1 MSSPAFV
8 PASAPSAQLSLE
20 LLAPSATAET
30 PLVPARMINEFVYC
44 PRLAFLEWVDGE
56 WADSGDTEEGRR
68 AHVRVDAGGG
78 KLPAPDAVDDRP
90 DFAARSVTL
99 ASERFGIIA
108 KMDLIEGEDG
118 TVTPVD
124 TKKGKRPHV
133 AEGAYEPERVQVCA
147 QALILEDA
155 GYKVSEGAIWYGG
168 SRERVRIALDDE
180 LRTRTRAAI
189 SDLRLAAASGRMP
202 PPLVDSPKCTRC
214 SLAGICLPDEVTFF
228 RRGLAPRPLNPSADT
243 ALPLYVQEPGAR
255 VTKSGEVLVVETE
268 AGKTEVPLGDISELV
283 LHGPVSLT
291 TPALGALLR
300 EEVPVTYASSGGWV
314 LGHTVSTGHR
324 NVAVRIA
331 QYRAAFDERR
341 CLAFAR
347 SLVVAKIKN
356 SRVFLR
362 RNFKAGDEAD
372 RDSALEALA
381 RLADRAAH
389 APSEPELLG
398 IEGEAAARYFRLF
411 STMFGETARDFPA
424 FAFDKRTRR
433 PPADP
438 VNAMLSFGYALLTR
452 TWLTTLS
459 AVGFDPYLGF
469 YHKPRFG
476 RPALALDM
484 MEPFRSILS
493 DSTVIQAVNNGEVKA
508 DGFIAAGPSINLKP
522 HAKRAFIAAYERRHD
537 QEVTHP
543 VFGYRVSMRRLLEV
557 QARLLVRYLEGEID
571 EYPHYLVR

>member
-1 MSSPAFV
+1 MSSPVIEFV
-8 PASAPSAQLSLE
+8 PSPSAQLTLE
-20 LLAPSATAET
+20 LPAPPATAET

-56 WADSGDTEEGRR
+56 WADSADTEEGRR

-78 KLPAPDAVDDRP
+78 KLPAPEAVDERP
-90 DFAARSVTL
+90 DFIARSVTL
-99 ASERFGIIA
+99 ASERLGIIA

-118 TVTPVD
+118 AVTPVD

-133 AEGAYEPERVQVCA
+133 AEGAYEPERVQVCV
-147 QALILEDA
+147 QALVLEDA
-155 GYKVSEGAIWYGG
+155 GYKVREGAIWFGG
-168 SRERVRIALDDE
+168 SRERVRIALDDD
-180 LRTRTRAAI
+180 LRARTRAAI
-189 SDLRLAAASGRMP
+189 ADFRLAAAAGRMP
-202 PPLVDSPKCTRC
+202 APLIDSPKCTRC

-255 VTKSGEVLVVETE
+255 VTKSGELLVIEAE
-268 AGKTEVPLGDISELV
+268 AGKTEVPLGDVSELV
-283 LHGPVSLT
+283 LHGPISLT
-291 TPALGALLR
+291 TPALSALLR
-300 EEVPVTYASSGGWV
+300 EEVPVTYASTGGWV

-341 CLAFAR
+341 CLALAR
-347 SLVVAKIKN
+347 SLVAAKIRN

-362 RNFKAGDEAD
+362 RNFKAGDEAE
-372 RDSALEALA
+372 RDAALEALA
-381 RLADRAAH
+381 RMADRAFH
-389 APSEPELLG
+389 APTESELLG

-411 STMFGETARDFPA
+411 ATMFGETAREFPV

-438 VNAMLSFGYALLTR
+438 VNAMLSLGYALLTR
-452 TWLTTLS
+452 TWLTVLS

-484 MEPFRSILS
+484 IEPFRSILA
-493 DSTVIQAVNNGEVKA
+493 DSTVIQVINNGEVKA
-508 DGFIAAGPSINLKP
+508 DGFVAAGPAVNLKP
-522 HAKRAFIAAYERRHD
+522 HARRAFIAAYERRLD

-557 QARLLVRYLEGEID
+557 QARLLVRHLDGEIG